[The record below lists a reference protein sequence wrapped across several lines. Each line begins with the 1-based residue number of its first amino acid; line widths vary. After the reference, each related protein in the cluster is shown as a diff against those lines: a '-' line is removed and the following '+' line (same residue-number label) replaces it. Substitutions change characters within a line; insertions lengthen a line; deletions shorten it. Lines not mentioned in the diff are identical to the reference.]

1 VLNMRISSFI
11 FVGMTLLTVLALPA
25 MAKGVVKDAVKDMP
39 KADTA
44 QNLKVPDTKSDS
56 KAITA
61 TKLMVYGD
69 SLSAGYGINVA
80 DGWVALMQNKLR
92 PQGIEVVNASISGE
106 TTSGGLSRIKSD
118 LTQHKP
124 GVVLFALGANDGLR
138 GLAVKETRKNM
149 SAMISAAKAANAKV
163 IVIGIQIPPNYGLD
177 YATQFRDLYAELAKQ
192 HKVALV
198 PFLLDGVAEKL
209 ELFQAD
215 RLHPIAAAQP
225 RILENVLPVV
235 EKMLNEKT
243 STSASSAQSTVKSTK
258 PAKPNALAK

>member
-1 VLNMRISSFI
+1 MLNMRISSFI
-11 FVGMTLLTVLALPA
+11 FVGMASLALLALPA
-25 MAKGVVKDAVKDMP
+25 MARDTVKDVVKDMP
-39 KADTA
+39 KVGTTSHLKTADA
-44 QNLKVPDTKSDS
+44 
-56 KAITA
+56 KAGDKATTA

-80 DGWVALMQNKLR
+80 DGWVALMQNKL
-92 PQGIEVVNASISGE
+92 QAKGIEVVNASISGE
-106 TTSGGLSRIKSD
+106 TTSGGLSRIKAD

-149 SAMISAAKAANAKV
+149 SAMISAAKAANARV
-163 IVIGIQIPPNYGLD
+163 IIAGIQIPPNYGLD

-243 STSASSAQSTVKSTK
+243 STSVSSAQSAAKSAKPVKS
-258 PAKPNALAK
+258 NALTK